1 MISNKLRGAAAS
13 RPELVAYHWTNAGE
27 SDLAIAAWH
36 KAGDFATAR
45 IAFKEAEQAY
55 QNALGVLIQLPASPE
70 RDDRELTLQ
79 SLLAGAL
86 RITRGLSAP
95 ETRNATARARALAD
109 RKGNRAEQLLQ
120 SWGAWAAASSG
131 GDYAAGLNL
140 ADQFYRLALADGIP
154 EDLAS
159 AHMMQMTS
167 RYRIGDL
174 AGAEEHFRRGEGFFA
189 DPAFR
194 RRVDLVAQTYGNA
207 ALIIWTLSDD
217 PAAQRRVDHM
227 LATARERDD
236 PYGLAYANLMAA
248 IHAILAGLY
257 GRASGVRGEL
267 HRSLRRIRVRAV
279 YCCLACG
286 AGPGQRSAWGW
297 RRKRTKL
304 HRRREW
310 QGCLPARY
318 ASALP
323 CT

>member
-1 MISNKLRGAAAS
+1 M
-13 RPELVAYHWTNAGE
+13 
-27 SDLAIAAWH
+27 
-36 KAGDFATAR
+36 
-45 IAFKEAEQAY
+45 
-55 QNALGVLIQLPASPE
+55 
-70 RDDRELTLQ
+70 TLQ

-207 ALIIWTLSDD
+207 ALIIWTLGDD
-217 PAAQRRVDHM
+217 LAAQRRVDHM

-248 IHAILAGLY
+248 IHAVLAGSTD
-257 GRASGVRGEL
+257 GRRRSRQAASIFATSTGS
-267 HRSLRRIRVRAV
+267 RSLLLPRAQRW
-279 YCCLACG
+279 
-286 AGPGQRSAWGW
+286 AGPRSAWGW
-297 RRKRTKL
+297 RRKVRSSSA
-304 HRRREW
+304 REW
-310 QGCLPARY
+310 EGCLPARY